1 MGKMSKEKQT
11 FEESMEE
18 LEQII
23 KGLESGDVPL
33 ETALEKFQRGV
44 ELSKECQQTLANAEK
59 TLTKVMSSEGQEV
72 EFESKGE

>member
-1 MGKMSKEKQT
+1 MSKEKQT

-44 ELSKECQQTLANAEK
+44 ELSKECQKTLANAEK
-59 TLTKVMSSEGQEV
+59 TLTKVMSQDGQEI
-72 EFESKGE
+72 EFEAKGD

>member
-1 MGKMSKEKQT
+1 MSKEKQT

-33 ETALEKFQRGV
+33 EAALEKFQRGV
-44 ELSKECQQTLANAEK
+44 ELSKECQKTLANAEK
-59 TLTKVMSSEGQEV
+59 TLTKVMSQDGQEID
-72 EFESKGE
+72 FEAKGD

>member
-1 MGKMSKEKQT
+1 MSKEKQT

-44 ELSKECQQTLANAEK
+44 ELSKECQKTLANAEK
-59 TLTKVMSSEGQEV
+59 TLTKVMSQDGQEID
-72 EFESKGE
+72 FEAKGD

>member
-1 MGKMSKEKQT
+1 MSKEKQT

-59 TLTKVMSSEGQEV
+59 TLTKVMSSEGQEI

>member
-1 MGKMSKEKQT
+1 MTKQKQT

-44 ELSKECQQTLANAEK
+44 ELSKICQETLANAEK
-59 TLTKVMSSEGQEV
+59 TLTKVMSDDGQEID
-72 EFESKGE
+72 FESKGE